1 MTPSGVSRFMEVYER
16 YSVEGDT
23 PALKEQYREY
33 NFSQLTE
40 LLQISEEDQAMFQ
53 PEVKRETIREFKAF
67 QKENDGNPE
76 NLMNWMKD
84 PEDDFGIAVKEFF
97 RANPEIMDELFAS
110 REYAEGD
117 EKGMAELINPSGSMH
132 FRKETRFLIFYGYEK
147 GLMINRFGESPKT
160 LTWHEFFER
169 MKEIFEDIPGQ
180 ITWKS
185 CFGEEDDQIPG
196 QDSIENHPEVM
207 PPAPEAQDP
216 AAGQPPAAGQEVPEE
231 IGPERMNAPAQSHEM
246 TEEQKYNAE
255 QDRIDRETRAKL
267 REREDAEKM
276 EHLPSDEGTKVH
288 RIRLASSY
296 YDDVLSGRKTFEL
309 RKNDRGYR
317 TGHMLEMVEFKEG
330 IETGRLIH
338 ADIAYMLEDYAGLEE
353 GYCIL
358 GIKVTDYTDDT
369 EGVGYTE

>member
-1 MTPSGVSRFMEVYER
+1 MEEYTQLTMDLGQYREAKEEIKKDLSGIVKSFVRVGWQLSRINRSEAYQLDGYKTIAEFAKAEYGMTPSGVSRFMEVYER

-147 GLMINRFGESPKT
+147 GLMINRFG
-160 LTWHEFFER
+160 
-169 MKEIFEDIPGQ
+169 
-180 ITWKS
+180 
-185 CFGEEDDQIPG
+185 
-196 QDSIENHPEVM
+196 
-207 PPAPEAQDP
+207 
-216 AAGQPPAAGQEVPEE
+216 
-231 IGPERMNAPAQSHEM
+231 
-246 TEEQKYNAE
+246 
-255 QDRIDRETRAKL
+255 
-267 REREDAEKM
+267 
-276 EHLPSDEGTKVH
+276 
-288 RIRLASSY
+288 
-296 YDDVLSGRKTFEL
+296 
-309 RKNDRGYR
+309 
-317 TGHMLEMVEFKEG
+317 
-330 IETGRLIH
+330 
-338 ADIAYMLEDYAGLEE
+338 
-353 GYCIL
+353 
-358 GIKVTDYTDDT
+358 
-369 EGVGYTE
+369 